1 MKIILVV
8 WLINPSN
15 FAEYDSFKT
24 LNACVEKLQTVKKAL
39 KQAESTMVAECW
51 IVEPKKISI

>member
-1 MKIILVV
+1 MKFILVV

-51 IVEPKKISI
+51 IVEPKKVSI